1 MEQKVFETDD
11 IKIEITV
18 EEKETLDRNKAKEI
32 IFTKEYMRLIP
43 KEFEDKKEF
52 ILNIIVKEI
61 KKYKIN
67 NTGEI
72 EPRIKELCNN
82 IQTNKKI
89 FPIFFKIG
97 AIVLITFFLF
107 MIFF

>member
-18 EEKETLDRNKAKEI
+18 EKKETLDRNKAKEI

-61 KKYKIN
+61 KKSLDSRMSSTSSIN
-67 NTGEI
+67 
-72 EPRIKELCNN
+72 
-82 IQTNKKI
+82 
-89 FPIFFKIG
+89 IG
-97 AIVLITFFLF
+97 SSN
-107 MIFF
+107 

>member
-18 EEKETLDRNKAKEI
+18 KEKETLDRNKAKEI

-43 KEFEDKKEF
+43 KDLEDKKEF

-67 NTGEI
+67 NT
-72 EPRIKELCNN
+72 
-82 IQTNKKI
+82 
-89 FPIFFKIG
+89 
-97 AIVLITFFLF
+97 
-107 MIFF
+107 

>member
-1 MEQKVFETDD
+1 MEQKVFVTGD

-18 EEKETLDRNKAKEI
+18 EKKETLDRNKAKEI

-61 KKYKIN
+61 KKSLDSRMSSTSSIN
-67 NTGEI
+67 
-72 EPRIKELCNN
+72 
-82 IQTNKKI
+82 
-89 FPIFFKIG
+89 IG
-97 AIVLITFFLF
+97 SSN
-107 MIFF
+107 

>member
-18 EEKETLDRNKAKEI
+18 KEKETLDRNKAKEI
-32 IFTKEYMRLIP
+32 IFTEEYMRLIP
-43 KEFEDKKEF
+43 KDLEDKKEF

-67 NTGEI
+67 NT
-72 EPRIKELCNN
+72 
-82 IQTNKKI
+82 
-89 FPIFFKIG
+89 
-97 AIVLITFFLF
+97 
-107 MIFF
+107 

>member
-18 EEKETLDRNKAKEI
+18 KEKETLDRNKAKEI
-32 IFTKEYMRLIP
+32 IFTKEYMRLTP
-43 KEFEDKKEF
+43 KDLEDKKEF

-67 NTGEI
+67 NT
-72 EPRIKELCNN
+72 
-82 IQTNKKI
+82 
-89 FPIFFKIG
+89 
-97 AIVLITFFLF
+97 
-107 MIFF
+107 

>member
-61 KKYKIN
+61 KKSLDSRMSFYELN
-67 NTGEI
+67 EI
-72 EPRIKELCNN
+72 LSRVIRTSE
-82 IQTNKKI
+82 TNFYTKFILSYKKI
-89 FPIFFKIG
+89 RDS
-97 AIVLITFFLF
+97 
-107 MIFF
+107 